1 MKTFMKTRLLH
12 LATFIIASATFLFAP
27 PTAYAVPSFARQTGM
42 ACSACHTV
50 FPELNSFG
58 REFKLNGYTFTGMQ
72 QIQQLGDET
81 GGGLKISE
89 TPPLSAMLVIGG
101 THLNKTPPDTQN
113 NDIQFPQE
121 LSFFFAG
128 EITPH
133 IGSFLQVTYSQP
145 DDHLGWDNADIRY
158 ANRTNLGDKDTVYGL
173 TKDTVYGLTV
183 NNSPTVEDPWNSGA
197 VWGFP
202 DSLSLVRRRHRNKRR
217 LRL

>member
-121 LSFFFAG
+121 LSFLAKSRPTSDRFYR
-128 EITPH
+128 
-133 IGSFLQVTYSQP
+133 L
-145 DDHLGWDNADIRY
+145 
-158 ANRTNLGDKDTVYGL
+158 
-173 TKDTVYGLTV
+173 
-183 NNSPTVEDPWNSGA
+183 PTVSPMIISAGITLIFVTPIA
-197 VWGFP
+197 PTSATRTRSMG
-202 DSLSLVRRRHRNKRR
+202 
-217 LRL
+217 